1 MRRAIVTGS
10 SRGIGRAITEMLL
23 ADGWEVLGV
32 CRTIPGDWVGG
43 KRFSWCP
50 WDLSGDAVNTAD
62 YRPSSVFADM
72 QGSFDALIH
81 CAGIRGPYGPFLDSD
96 PDEWAQTIATNLL
109 GTARVVR
116 AALPLLQQSDDARIL
131 LFSGGGAFSP
141 EPGYSAYAASKGGTI
156 ALMETLAL
164 ELIDTTVTV
173 NAIAPGFVAT
183 DIHRGT
189 PHEQRRAEPDAMKN
203 VTACVKHLLSHQAR
217 GMTGRTVSAQ
227 WDAWDEIAP
236 WTLPYLGDQGT
247 RTRHKI
253 EHLRAQLIRN
263 KRAI

>member
-1 MRRAIVTGS
+1 MRRAIVTGC

-23 ADGWEVLGV
+23 AEGWAILGIS
-32 CRTIPGDWVGG
+32 RTDPEIEHEHFGWH
-43 KRFSWCP
+43 RS
-50 WDLSGDAVNTAD
+50 DLGISTDLAMEAWQWGT
-62 YRPSSVFADM
+62 RPL
-72 QGSFDALIH
+72 GALIH
-81 CAGIRGPYGPFLDSD
+81 CAGIRGPFGPFLEND
-96 PDEWAQTIATNLL
+96 PDEWVQTIQTNLI

-116 AALPLLQQSDDARIL
+116 AALPALQQSDDGRIL

-183 DIHRGT
+183 DIHKGT